1 LSRIIVTKRKENA
14 MRHECYF
21 CQIKTV
27 EALIRKFTPDADTA
41 EGFVFAVHDLLA
53 ANRDMPNPQLAT
65 QVHRI
70 ARQHLDNAN
79 LYAAEKR
86 EANDL
91 LLGQYAD
98 WKKTVR
104 DTEDP
109 FFTAAK
115 LAVIGNIIDYGAHSV
130 SSDISAQIRG
140 FLQQDLTV
148 DMRGE
153 LKEALASAESVLY
166 LGDNCG
172 EVVFDK
178 LLIETLGHPNV
189 TFAVRGKPVINDVTE
204 EDAGYVGMDRVCRIL
219 SNGADAPST
228 LMDLSSDDFREA
240 FYAADLVI
248 SKGQGNFEGLMESDH
263 PNIFFLLIAKCAPIA
278 ELLGVEK
285 NNMVIVRRQG
295 LHNPNP

>member
-1 LSRIIVTKRKENA
+1 MSRIIVTKRKENA

-21 CQIKTV
+21 CHIKTV

-41 EGFVFAVHDLLA
+41 EGFIYAVHDLLA

-104 DTEDP
+104 DSDDP

-115 LAVIGNIIDYGAHSV
+115 L
-130 SSDISAQIRG
+130 
-140 FLQQDLTV
+140 T
-148 DMRGE
+148 
-153 LKEALASAESVLY
+153 
-166 LGDNCG
+166 
-172 EVVFDK
+172 
-178 LLIETLGHPNV
+178 
-189 TFAVRGKPVINDVTE
+189 
-204 EDAGYVGMDRVCRIL
+204 
-219 SNGADAPST
+219 
-228 LMDLSSDDFREA
+228 
-240 FYAADLVI
+240 
-248 SKGQGNFEGLMESDH
+248 
-263 PNIFFLLIAKCAPIA
+263 
-278 ELLGVEK
+278 
-285 NNMVIVRRQG
+285 
-295 LHNPNP
+295 